1 MFAALALRHSGR
13 TLGHA
18 LENVRVV
25 AADRR
30 HVAIV
35 LMWISWALTPYA
47 WQTLRKR
54 YWSASRAA
62 FGVERAARVAQLCNA
77 LLFLWNGHY
86 VSLYARVWR
95 VRMAV
100 ATRGARRNAAFGA
113 LNRELVWQG
122 VTELLLVLAPLVD
135 LRRLAALA
143 KRYLG
148 AAKPPPAS
156 AAAARPSKLER
167 ELWTSR
173 ALERAALDSTELQA
187 APSSSS
193 SEPCMYCG
201 ETVLQRAVLHCC
213 SDAHAC
219 YWCAASERRLGG
231 ACPRCSTPLV

>member
-1 MFAALALRHSGR
+1 
-13 TLGHA
+13 LGHA
-18 LENVRVV
+18 LENVRVL

-30 HVAIV
+30 HVAIAM
-35 LMWISWALTPYA
+35 MWISWALTPYA

-54 YWSASRAA
+54 YWSASSTA

-86 VSLYARVWR
+86 ISLYARVWR

-135 LRRLAALA
+135 LRRVAALA
-143 KRYLG
+143 KRWLG
-148 AAKPPPAS
+148 AAVPA
-156 AAAARPSKLER
+156 ATPTRPSKLER
-167 ELWTSR
+167 ELWTKR
-173 ALERAALDSTELQA
+173 ALERAALDSSELQA
-187 APSSSS
+187 ASSSSS

-201 ETVLQRAVLHCC
+201 EMVLQRAVLHCC
-213 SDAHAC
+213 NDAHAC
-219 YWCAASERRLGG
+219 YWCAASEQRLGG
-231 ACPRCSTPLV
+231 VCPRCSTPL

>member
-18 LENVRVV
+18 LENVRVL

-30 HVAIV
+30 HVAIAM
-35 LMWISWALTPYA
+35 MWISWALTPYA

-54 YWSASRAA
+54 YWSASSTA

-86 VSLYARVWR
+86 ISLYARVWR

-135 LRRLAALA
+135 LRRVAALA
-143 KRYLG
+143 KRWLG
-148 AAKPPPAS
+148 AAVPA
-156 AAAARPSKLER
+156 ATPTRPSKLER
-167 ELWTSR
+167 ELWTKR
-173 ALERAALDSTELQA
+173 ALERAALDSSELQA
-187 APSSSS
+187 ASSSSS

-201 ETVLQRAVLHCC
+201 EMVLQRAVLHCC
-213 SDAHAC
+213 NDAHAC
-219 YWCAASERRLGG
+219 YWCAASEQRLGG
-231 ACPRCSTPLV
+231 VCPRCSTPL

>member
-1 MFAALALRHSGR
+1 
-13 TLGHA
+13 

-25 AADRR
+25 AVDRR

-35 LMWISWALTPYA
+35 MMWISWALTPYA

-54 YWSASRAA
+54 YWAASSAA

-100 ATRGARRNAAFGA
+100 ATRGARRNAVFGA

-135 LRRLAALA
+135 LRRLAALV
-143 KRYLG
+143 KRWLG
-148 AAKPPPAS
+148 SAVAAPKPT
-156 AAAARPSKLER
+156 RPSKLER
-167 ELWTSR
+167 ELWTMR
-173 ALERAALDSTELQA
+173 AIERAAVDGSELQPA
-187 APSSSS
+187 TSSSS
-193 SEPCMYCG
+193 SEPCMYCD
-201 ETVLQRAVLHCC
+201 EMVLQRAVLHCC
-213 SDAHAC
+213 TDAHAC
-219 YWCAASERRLGG
+219 YWCVASERRLGG
-231 ACPRCSTPLV
+231 MCPRCSTPL